1 MEIYLPIAGIPINI
15 LLLLVVGFF
24 AGVLSGLFGIGGGF
38 IMTPLLIFMGVSP
51 AVSVASS
58 ANQIVATSVSG
69 FIAHARRKTVDFHM
83 GFILIIGGFIG
94 SSFGIWLFKILKNFG
109 QIDLVISLS
118 YILILGFIGF
128 SMAYE
133 SIRKVLNIKTK
144 HIYKSKKVRLLEKM
158 PCKVYF
164 TKSDIKI
171 SLFVPILVS
180 ILSGILVSIM
190 GIGGGFIMIPAM
202 IYILGMPTN
211 IVIGTSLLQVIFV
224 TANVTI
230 LHALTTHSVDIILAG
245 ILLTSS
251 VIGAQFGTR
260 MGVLISA
267 EKLRVLLALIVL
279 CVLTRL
285 VAGFLFSLRVY
296 LKSSILANN
305 ENYYFFITYI

>member
-109 QIDLVISLS
+109 KIDLVISLS

-285 VAGFLFSLRVY
+285 VAGFFIQPESLFEIINIS
-296 LKSSILANN
+296 K
-305 ENYYFFITYI
+305 